1 MSTAQK
7 KRANIL
13 SARQPVRT
21 HAPRYTTPVQT
32 FCEQH
37 SVCASKTTTA
47 HCPPSAWNPRRAF
60 SLTHSFIFCFVALI
74 FTVLKERNCSVWWI
88 RGVGGIDVFFK
99 LTGKERRLV
108 WSPVSNFFGNFF
120 GRSPIFSNKMSDSL
134 TPATDVAQ
142 MDKTERRRLARKR
155 KKEKVSDSRIL
166 PCSYDW
172 SQIVLSNLSLIVTSN
187 V

>member
-1 MSTAQK
+1 
-7 KRANIL
+7 
-13 SARQPVRT
+13 
-21 HAPRYTTPVQT
+21 
-32 FCEQH
+32 
-37 SVCASKTTTA
+37 
-47 HCPPSAWNPRRAF
+47 
-60 SLTHSFIFCFVALI
+60 
-74 FTVLKERNCSVWWI
+74 
-88 RGVGGIDVFFK
+88 
-99 LTGKERRLV
+99 
-108 WSPVSNFFGNFF
+108 
-120 GRSPIFSNKMSDSL
+120 MSDSL